1 VKSDANRLSLRAS
14 GFRRA
19 PLAVA
24 VLVALFGLGRPA
36 FAAHVAAP
44 KLLPRKTLAYVHV
57 PSVPDLVW
65 AFQQTNT
72 GRMIADPQIQ
82 PFVQGLFDAA
92 DNALS
97 IVKERT
103 GLSLAEIAAIPQ
115 GEITLA
121 LVPLDDIQGAD
132 PVGFI
137 GMVDCGDNIE
147 AARKFADTIH
157 EALKKSGFVGR
168 EENVDGITISIY
180 QRGASDNSPFVS
192 LERENTLVVCSN
204 AEAAKQ
210 LLGRWTEGHKDSL
223 AQNRKFT
230 TIMDRCRGNRDESPH
245 ITFYADPIAT
255 LTQVTRD
262 NMAAQIGLRML
273 PALGLDGLKAVG
285 GSMIMA
291 TEDFDGIFH
300 AHLLLGFPK
309 TGVLDLLALDSGDDT
324 PPRWV
329 PNDVSA
335 YTSLHWNFSDMYTRG
350 TKLWDSF
357 QGDGYAAKTLNG
369 RAKQF
374 VGVDLEND
382 LLPAITGRVVDV
394 NWFERPVRL
403 GVGQQSL
410 FGIQLRDPTS
420 FAEVFHKITDHLDK
434 QFERKYYSGIA
445 YYRQG
450 GDRDKDDTRPQPC
463 FMLLD
468 DWVLFSTYPAILEH
482 ILSTRDDNSNRL
494 AAALDYKL
502 IAGKIARQ
510 PGGGQPS
517 MLTFERP
524 DEAWKWMY
532 DMAVSDQAR
541 SALRDRAGS
550 NPFFTALNDGLS
562 KNALP
567 PWEAISKYLAPT
579 GSMIVGDESGIH
591 YMQFAIRRK

>member
-1 VKSDANRLSLRAS
+1 VKTTANTRFAFRPRFTFAALIAVIGLCASRA
-14 GFRRA
+14 
-19 PLAVA
+19 L
-24 VLVALFGLGRPA
+24 
-36 FAAHVAAP
+36 AAHVPAP

-57 PSVPDLVW
+57 PSVPELVW

-82 PFVQGLFDAA
+82 PFVQGLFEAA
-92 DNALS
+92 NNALS

-121 LVPLDDIQGAD
+121 LVPLDDVQGAD

-137 GMVDCGDNIE
+137 GMVDCGDNID
-147 AARKFADTIH
+147 AARKFATTIQ
-157 EALKKSGFVGR
+157 EALKNSGFTGR
-168 EENVDGITISIY
+168 EETVDGITISIY
-180 QRGASDNSPFVS
+180 QRGPADNSPFVS
-192 LERENTLVVCSN
+192 LERDNTMVICSN

-210 LLGRWTEGHKDSL
+210 LLARWTEGHKDSL
-223 AQNRKFT
+223 AQNRKFV
-230 TIMDRCRGNRDESPH
+230 TIMDRCRGSRDESPH
-245 ITFYADPIAT
+245 ITFYADPIAIVQ
-255 LTQVTRD
+255 QVTRD
-262 NMAAQIGLRML
+262 NVAAQIGLRIL
-273 PALGLDGLKAVG
+273 PALGLDGVKAVG

-309 TGVLDLLALDSGDDT
+309 TGLLELLAMDSGDDA

-335 YTSLHWNFSDMYTRG
+335 YTSFHWNFSDTYAHG

-357 QGDGYAAKTLNG
+357 QGDGFAARTLND
-369 RAKQF
+369 RFIQAL
-374 VGVDLEND
+374 GVNLEND
-382 LLPAITGRVVDV
+382 LLPAITGRIVDV

-410 FGIQLRDPTS
+410 FGIQLRDPTA
-420 FAEVFHKITDHLDK
+420 FAEVYHKIADHLDK
-434 QFERKYYSGIA
+434 QFESKFYNGVT
-445 YYRQG
+445 YYRAA
-450 GDRDKDDTRPQPC
+450 GDRDKNDTKPQPC

-482 ILSTRDDNSNRL
+482 VLSIRGDDSNRL

-510 PGGGQPS
+510 PGGDQPT

-524 DEAWKWMY
+524 DETWKWLY
-532 DMAVSDQAR
+532 DMAASDEAR
-541 SALRDRAGS
+541 GALRDRAGS

-562 KNALP
+562 KNTLP
-567 PWEAISKYLAPT
+567 PWEAVSKYLAPT
-579 GSMIVGDESGIH
+579 GAMMVGDESGIH

>member
-1 VKSDANRLSLRAS
+1 MKTIANRSAFRLRLSA
-14 GFRRA
+14 
-19 PLAVA
+19 LAA
-24 VLVALFGLGRPA
+24 LVALLALCSSPVL
-36 FAAHVAAP
+36 AAHVPAP

-57 PSVPDLVW
+57 PSVPDLVA

-72 GRMIADPQIQ
+72 GRMVADPQIQ

-92 DNALS
+92 NNALS

-121 LVPLDDIQGAD
+121 VVPLDDIQGAD

-137 GMVDCGDNIE
+137 GMVDCGDNID

-157 EALKKSGFVGR
+157 EALKKSGFTGR
-168 EENVDGITISIY
+168 EENVDGITIAIY
-180 QRGASDNSPFVS
+180 QRGQADNSPFVS
-192 LERENTLVVCSN
+192 LERDNTMVVCSN

-210 LLGRWTEGHKDSL
+210 LLARWSEGHKDSL

-230 TIMDRCRGNRDESPH
+230 TVMDRCRGNRNEAPH
-245 ITFYADPIAT
+245 VTFYADPIAIVQ
-255 LTQVTRD
+255 QVTRD
-262 NMAAQIGLRML
+262 NVAAQIGLRIL
-273 PALGLDGLKAVG
+273 PALGLDGVKAVG

-291 TEDFDGIFH
+291 TEDFDGIVH

-309 TGVLDLLALDSGDDT
+309 SGLLELLAMDSGDDA

-329 PNDVSA
+329 PNDVAA
-335 YTSLHWNFSDMYTRG
+335 YSSFHWNFGDMYARG

-357 QGDGYAAKTLNG
+357 QGDGFAARTLNS
-369 RAKQF
+369 RAMQA
-374 VGVDLEND
+374 VGVDLEHD
-382 LLPAITGRVVDV
+382 LLPAMTGRIVDV

-410 FGIQLRDPTS
+410 FGIQLRDPTA
-420 FAEVFHKITDHLDK
+420 FAEVFHKITDHFDK
-434 QFERKYYSGIA
+434 QFERKYSSGVA
-445 YYRQG
+445 YYRVA
-450 GDRDKDDTRPQPC
+450 GDRDKDDARTQPC

-510 PGGGQPS
+510 PGGDQPT

-524 DEAWKWMY
+524 DEAWKWLY
-532 DMAVSDQAR
+532 DMAASDQAR
-541 SALRDRAGS
+541 GALRDRAGS
-550 NPFFTALNDGLS
+550 NPFFGALNDGLS

-579 GSMIVGDESGIH
+579 GAMVVGDESGIH